1 MADELAR
8 RQKWLDNVSAPKQNA
23 TRHETSY
30 RTAKT
35 MDEIRKYF
43 TELTATQ
50 LEQLTQLGELY
61 RTWNERINVVSRKDI
76 DNLYLHHVLHSL
88 AIAEYV
94 QFKGGTRVLDFGT
107 GGGFPGIPLAIVFP
121 ECSFK
126 LIDRTAK
133 KIRVTQEIAA
143 AIGLTNAT
151 AEQKAGEEERGEYD
165 FVVSRAVMPLPD
177 LMKIVKKNISREQ
190 RNALPNGL
198 ICLKGGNLDAE
209 TRTVKKVVDI
219 TPVGNWFEDAW
230 FEEKNVVY
238 VPM

>member
-1 MADELAR
+1 
-8 RQKWLDNVSAPKQNA
+8 
-23 TRHETSY
+23 
-30 RTAKT
+30 

-88 AIAEYV
+88 AIAKYV
-94 QFKGGTRVLDFGT
+94 QFKAGTRVLDFGT

-121 ECSFK
+121 ECRFK

-151 AEQKAGEEERGEYD
+151 AEQKAGEEERGEFD

-198 ICLKGGNLDAE
+198 ICLKGGNLDSE

-219 TPVGNWFEDAW
+219 TPVGNWFEDEW

>member
-1 MADELAR
+1 
-8 RQKWLDNVSAPKQNA
+8 
-23 TRHETSY
+23 
-30 RTAKT
+30 

-88 AIAEYV
+88 AIAKYV
-94 QFKGGTRVLDFGT
+94 QFKTGTRVLDFGT

-121 ECSFK
+121 ECRFK

-151 AEQKAGEEERGEYD
+151 AEQKAGEEERDEYD

-219 TPVGNWFEDAW
+219 TPVGNWFENEW

>member
-1 MADELAR
+1 
-8 RQKWLDNVSAPKQNA
+8 
-23 TRHETSY
+23 
-30 RTAKT
+30 

-50 LEQLTQLGELY
+50 LERLTQLGELY

-88 AIAEYV
+88 SIAKYV
-94 QFKGGTRVLDFGT
+94 QFKAGTRVLDFGT

-121 ECSFK
+121 ECRFK

-190 RNALPNGL
+190 HNALPNGL

-219 TPVGNWFEDAW
+219 TPVGNWFEDEW

>member
-1 MADELAR
+1 M
-8 RQKWLDNVSAPKQNA
+8 NA
-23 TRHETSY
+23 SY

-88 AIAEYV
+88 SIAKYV
-94 QFKGGTRVLDFGT
+94 QFKAGTRVLDFGT

-121 ECSFK
+121 ECRFK

-209 TRTVKKVVDI
+209 TCTVKKVVDI
-219 TPVGNWFEDAW
+219 TPVGNWFEDEW

>member
-1 MADELAR
+1 
-8 RQKWLDNVSAPKQNA
+8 
-23 TRHETSY
+23 
-30 RTAKT
+30 

-88 AIAEYV
+88 AIAKYV
-94 QFKGGTRVLDFGT
+94 QFKTGTRVLDFGT

-190 RNALPNGL
+190 HNALPNGL

-219 TPVGNWFEDAW
+219 TPVGNWFDDEW

>member
-1 MADELAR
+1 M
-8 RQKWLDNVSAPKQNA
+8 NA
-23 TRHETSY
+23 SY

-88 AIAEYV
+88 AIAKYV
-94 QFKGGTRVLDFGT
+94 QFKAGTRVLDFGT

-121 ECSFK
+121 ECRFK

-198 ICLKGGNLDAE
+198 ICLKGGNLDSE

-219 TPVGNWFEDAW
+219 TPVGNWFEDEW

>member
-1 MADELAR
+1 
-8 RQKWLDNVSAPKQNA
+8 
-23 TRHETSY
+23 
-30 RTAKT
+30 

-43 TELTATQ
+43 TKLTATQ

-88 AIAEYV
+88 AIAKYV
-94 QFKGGTRVLDFGT
+94 QFKVGTRVLDFGT

-121 ECSFK
+121 ECRFK

-219 TPVGNWFEDAW
+219 TPVGNWFEDEW

>member
-1 MADELAR
+1 
-8 RQKWLDNVSAPKQNA
+8 
-23 TRHETSY
+23 
-30 RTAKT
+30 

-88 AIAEYV
+88 AIAKYV
-94 QFKGGTRVLDFGT
+94 QFKTGTRVLDFGT

-121 ECSFK
+121 ECRFK

-151 AEQKAGEEERGEYD
+151 AEQKAGEEEWGEYD

-219 TPVGNWFEDAW
+219 TPVGNWFEDEW

>member
-219 TPVGNWFEDAW
+219 TPVGNWFEDEW

>member
-1 MADELAR
+1 
-8 RQKWLDNVSAPKQNA
+8 
-23 TRHETSY
+23 
-30 RTAKT
+30 

-88 AIAEYV
+88 AIAKYV
-94 QFKGGTRVLDFGT
+94 QFKAGTRVLDFGT

-121 ECSFK
+121 ECRFK

-190 RNALPNGL
+190 HNALPNGL

-219 TPVGNWFEDAW
+219 TPVGNWFEDEW

>member
-1 MADELAR
+1 
-8 RQKWLDNVSAPKQNA
+8 
-23 TRHETSY
+23 
-30 RTAKT
+30 

-88 AIAEYV
+88 AIAKYV
-94 QFKGGTRVLDFGT
+94 QFKTGTRVLDFGT

-121 ECSFK
+121 ECRFK

-177 LMKIVKKNISREQ
+177 LMKIVQKNISREQ

-219 TPVGNWFEDAW
+219 TPVGNWFEDEW

>member
-1 MADELAR
+1 
-8 RQKWLDNVSAPKQNA
+8 
-23 TRHETSY
+23 
-30 RTAKT
+30 

-121 ECSFK
+121 ECRFK

-219 TPVGNWFEDAW
+219 TPVGNWFEDEW

>member
-1 MADELAR
+1 
-8 RQKWLDNVSAPKQNA
+8 
-23 TRHETSY
+23 
-30 RTAKT
+30 

-88 AIAEYV
+88 AIAKYV
-94 QFKGGTRVLDFGT
+94 QFKTGTRVLDFGT

-151 AEQKAGEEERGEYD
+151 AEQKAGEEER
-165 FVVSRAVMPLPD
+165 
-177 LMKIVKKNISREQ
+177 
-190 RNALPNGL
+190 
-198 ICLKGGNLDAE
+198 AE
-209 TRTVKKVVDI
+209 
-219 TPVGNWFEDAW
+219 P
-230 FEEKNVVY
+230 
-238 VPM
+238 

>member
-1 MADELAR
+1 
-8 RQKWLDNVSAPKQNA
+8 
-23 TRHETSY
+23 
-30 RTAKT
+30 

-88 AIAEYV
+88 AIAKYV
-94 QFKGGTRVLDFGT
+94 QFKTGTRVLDFGT

-177 LMKIVKKNISREQ
+177 LMKIVQKNISREQ
-190 RNALPNGL
+190 HNALPNGL

-209 TRTVKKVVDI
+209 TRTVKKVVGI
-219 TPVGNWFEDAW
+219 TPVGNWFEDEW
-230 FEEKNVVY
+230 FEGKNVVY

>member
-1 MADELAR
+1 
-8 RQKWLDNVSAPKQNA
+8 
-23 TRHETSY
+23 
-30 RTAKT
+30 

-76 DNLYLHHVLHSL
+76 DNLYLHHVLDSL
-88 AIAEYV
+88 AIAKYV
-94 QFKGGTRVLDFGT
+94 QFKTGTRVLDFGT

-121 ECSFK
+121 ECRFK

-151 AEQKAGEEERGEYD
+151 AEQKAGEEERDEYD

-177 LMKIVKKNISREQ
+177 LMKIVQKNISREQ
-190 RNALPNGL
+190 HNALPNGL

-219 TPVGNWFEDAW
+219 TPVGNWFEDEW

>member
-1 MADELAR
+1 MPDKCESATDE
-8 RQKWLDNVSAPKQNA
+8 

-88 AIAEYV
+88 AIAKYV
-94 QFKGGTRVLDFGT
+94 QFKTGTRVLDFGT

-121 ECSFK
+121 ECRFK

-219 TPVGNWFEDAW
+219 TPVGNWFEGEW

>member
-1 MADELAR
+1 
-8 RQKWLDNVSAPKQNA
+8 
-23 TRHETSY
+23 
-30 RTAKT
+30 

-88 AIAEYV
+88 AIAKYV
-94 QFKGGTRVLDFGT
+94 QFKTGTRVLDFGT

-190 RNALPNGL
+190 YNALPNGL
-198 ICLKGGNLDAE
+198 ICLKGGYLDAE
-209 TRTVKKVVDI
+209 TRTVKKVVYI

>member
-1 MADELAR
+1 
-8 RQKWLDNVSAPKQNA
+8 
-23 TRHETSY
+23 
-30 RTAKT
+30 

-88 AIAEYV
+88 AIAKYV
-94 QFKGGTRVLDFGT
+94 QFKTGTRVLDFGT

-121 ECSFK
+121 ECRFK

-151 AEQKAGEEERGEYD
+151 AEQKAGEEERDEYD

-177 LMKIVKKNISREQ
+177 LMKIVQKNISREQ
-190 RNALPNGL
+190 HNALPNGL

-219 TPVGNWFEDAW
+219 TPVGNWFEDEW

>member
-1 MADELAR
+1 
-8 RQKWLDNVSAPKQNA
+8 
-23 TRHETSY
+23 
-30 RTAKT
+30 

-88 AIAEYV
+88 AIAKYV
-94 QFKGGTRVLDFGT
+94 QFKTGTRVLDFGT

-121 ECSFK
+121 ECRFK

-209 TRTVKKVVDI
+209 TRTVKKVVGI
-219 TPVGNWFEDAW
+219 TPVGNWFEDEW

>member
-1 MADELAR
+1 
-8 RQKWLDNVSAPKQNA
+8 
-23 TRHETSY
+23 
-30 RTAKT
+30 

-88 AIAEYV
+88 AIAKYV
-94 QFKGGTRVLDFGT
+94 QFKAGTRVLDFGT

-121 ECSFK
+121 ECRFK
-126 LIDRTAK
+126 LLDRTAK

-209 TRTVKKVVDI
+209 TCTVKKVVDI
-219 TPVGNWFEDAW
+219 TPVGNWFEDEW

>member
-1 MADELAR
+1 
-8 RQKWLDNVSAPKQNA
+8 
-23 TRHETSY
+23 
-30 RTAKT
+30 

-50 LEQLTQLGELY
+50 IEQLTQLGELY

-88 AIAEYV
+88 AIAKYV
-94 QFKGGTRVLDFGT
+94 QFKAGTRVLDFGT
-107 GGGFPGIPLAIVFP
+107 GGGFPGIPLAVVFP
-121 ECSFK
+121 ECRFK

-219 TPVGNWFEDAW
+219 TPVGNWFEDEW

>member
-1 MADELAR
+1 
-8 RQKWLDNVSAPKQNA
+8 
-23 TRHETSY
+23 
-30 RTAKT
+30 

-88 AIAEYV
+88 AIAKYV
-94 QFKGGTRVLDFGT
+94 QFKTGTRVLDFGT

-121 ECSFK
+121 ECRFK

-177 LMKIVKKNISREQ
+177 LMKIVQKNISREQ
-190 RNALPNGL
+190 HNALPNGL

-209 TRTVKKVVDI
+209 TRTVKKVVGI
-219 TPVGNWFEDAW
+219 TPVGNWFEDEW
-230 FEEKNVVY
+230 FEGKNVVY

>member
-1 MADELAR
+1 
-8 RQKWLDNVSAPKQNA
+8 
-23 TRHETSY
+23 
-30 RTAKT
+30 

-88 AIAEYV
+88 SIAKYV
-94 QFKGGTRVLDFGT
+94 QFKAGTRVLDFGT

-121 ECSFK
+121 ECRFK

-177 LMKIVKKNISREQ
+177 LMKIVKRNISREQ

-209 TRTVKKVVDI
+209 TRTVRKVVDI
-219 TPVGNWFEDAW
+219 TPVGNWFEDEW

>member
-1 MADELAR
+1 VADELAR
-8 RQKWLDNVSAPKQNA
+8 RQKWPDNVSAPKQNA

-50 LEQLTQLGELY
+50 IEQLTQLGELY

-88 AIAEYV
+88 AIAKYV
-94 QFKGGTRVLDFGT
+94 QFKAGTRVLDFGT

-121 ECSFK
+121 ECRFK

-219 TPVGNWFEDAW
+219 TPVGNWFEDEW

>member
-1 MADELAR
+1 
-8 RQKWLDNVSAPKQNA
+8 
-23 TRHETSY
+23 
-30 RTAKT
+30 

-88 AIAEYV
+88 AIAKYV
-94 QFKGGTRVLDFGT
+94 QFKAGTRVLDFGT

-121 ECSFK
+121 ECRFK

-133 KIRVTQEIAA
+133 KIRVTQEIAV

-219 TPVGNWFEDAW
+219 TPVGNWFENEW

>member
-1 MADELAR
+1 
-8 RQKWLDNVSAPKQNA
+8 
-23 TRHETSY
+23 
-30 RTAKT
+30 

-88 AIAEYV
+88 SIAKYV
-94 QFKGGTRVLDFGT
+94 QFKAGTRVLDFGT

-121 ECSFK
+121 ECRFK

-190 RNALPNGL
+190 HNALPNGL

-219 TPVGNWFEDAW
+219 TPVGNWFEDEW

>member
-1 MADELAR
+1 
-8 RQKWLDNVSAPKQNA
+8 
-23 TRHETSY
+23 
-30 RTAKT
+30 

-43 TELTATQ
+43 TELTGTQ
-50 LEQLTQLGELY
+50 FEQLTQLGELY

-88 AIAEYV
+88 AIAKYV
-94 QFKGGTRVLDFGT
+94 QFKAGTRVLDFGT

-121 ECSFK
+121 ECRFK

-133 KIRVTQEIAA
+133 KIRVTQEIAT

-209 TRTVKKVVDI
+209 TCTVKKVVDI
-219 TPVGNWFEDAW
+219 TPVGNWFENEW

>member
-1 MADELAR
+1 
-8 RQKWLDNVSAPKQNA
+8 
-23 TRHETSY
+23 
-30 RTAKT
+30 

-88 AIAEYV
+88 AIAKYV
-94 QFKGGTRVLDFGT
+94 QFKTGTRVLDFGT

-219 TPVGNWFEDAW
+219 TPVGNWFEDEW

>member
-1 MADELAR
+1 
-8 RQKWLDNVSAPKQNA
+8 
-23 TRHETSY
+23 
-30 RTAKT
+30 

-88 AIAEYV
+88 AIAKYV
-94 QFKGGTRVLDFGT
+94 QFKAGTRVLDFGT

-121 ECSFK
+121 ECRFK

-151 AEQKAGEEERGEYD
+151 AEQKAGEEERDEYD

-209 TRTVKKVVDI
+209 TCTVKKVADI
-219 TPVGNWFEDAW
+219 TPVGNWFEDEW

>member
-1 MADELAR
+1 
-8 RQKWLDNVSAPKQNA
+8 
-23 TRHETSY
+23 
-30 RTAKT
+30 

-88 AIAEYV
+88 SIAKYV
-94 QFKGGTRVLDFGT
+94 QFKAGTRVLDFGT

-121 ECSFK
+121 ECRFK

-143 AIGLTNAT
+143 VIGLTNAT

-177 LMKIVKKNISREQ
+177 LMKIVQKNISLEQ

-219 TPVGNWFEDAW
+219 TPVGNWFEDEW